1 MSKVSEYTN
10 GFYAFLAYKYVYS
23 TMPVHD
29 ALCDDEMWD
38 KCREFAD
45 KWREWDRKNS
55 SPTFSGYDSFM
66 EFVEIASYDE
76 DELL

>member
-23 TMPVHD
+23 DMSVHA
-29 ALCDDEMWD
+29 ALCDDEMRD
-38 KCREFAD
+38 KWREFAD
-45 KWREWDRKNS
+45 KWRDWDRKNS

>member
-10 GFYAFLAYKYVYS
+10 GYYAFLAYKYVYS

-29 ALCDDEMWD
+29 VLCDDEVWD

>member
-1 MSKVSEYTN
+1 MSKIVSEY
-10 GFYAFLAYKYVYS
+10 YAFLAYKYVFS
-23 TMPVHD
+23 QMSVHD

-38 KCREFAD
+38 KCVSFAIKWADWD
-45 KWREWDRKNS
+45 KKNC
-55 SPTFSGYDSFM
+55 SPVTTSGYDSFM

>member
-1 MSKVSEYTN
+1 MSKVSEY
-10 GFYAFLAYKYVYS
+10 YAFLAYKYVFS
-23 TMPVHD
+23 QMSVHD

-45 KWREWDRKNS
+45 KWRDWDRKNS

-76 DELL
+76 NELL

>member
-10 GFYAFLAYKYVYS
+10 GYYAFLAYKYVYS
-23 TMPVHD
+23 DMPVHD
-29 ALCDDEMWD
+29 ALCDDEVWD